1 MRIGDAAA
9 RLGIESHVLRHWEE
23 VGVLVPR
30 RLRSGHRDYDEDSLD
45 HARLIRVAQT
55 AGMSLAEIRE
65 FAIADRDQRRTAI
78 TSHQDRL
85 RRQMTLLQAMD
96 GFLTHVGDCVHPVL
110 SKCPECSAF
119 VTYCESAPSRRYAGQ
134 ITPLCTVARV
144 TGSGSE
150 PRHSQLG
157 SYFACSQPTGDAES
171 YCGCRVRPPGR
182 RCSGRARRPV
192 SLDRT

>member
-45 HARLIRVAQT
+45 HARLIRVAQA

-65 FAIADRDQRRTAI
+65 FATADRDQRRTAI

-157 SYFACSQPTGDAES
+157 S
-171 YCGCRVRPPGR
+171 
-182 RCSGRARRPV
+182 
-192 SLDRT
+192 